1 MTQPVDA
8 ITLDVGGPL
17 YTDENFVV
25 AMLGALDEL
34 RSEHGLSTVDRVSFR
49 SVYDDLR
56 QRQAGGL
63 RRAMAAEFLGD
74 AALAGLLH
82 ERLGP
87 RWVHPEG
94 SLYADV
100 LPALRQLHGRVRIA
114 ILANQEAA
122 VVDALR
128 RDGVADFVDVW
139 GVSAV
144 VGFEKPDP
152 RLFEWVLA
160 ELGASADR
168 TVHIGN
174 RLDTDVRPARS
185 MGMRAVW
192 VLRGEAPDDPT
203 AEQRAEADGVVRS
216 LAELP
221 AVLTGLAEGV
231 R

>member
-34 RSEHGLSTVDRVSFR
+34 RSEHSLSPVDRASFR
-49 SVYDDLR
+49 AVYDDLR
-56 QRQAGGL
+56 RRQAGGL

-74 AALAGLLH
+74 ASLAGLLH

-87 RWVHPEG
+87 KWIHPEG

-100 LPALRQLHGRVRIA
+100 LPTLQHLHGRVRIA

-144 VGFEKPDP
+144 VGYEKPDP
-152 RLFEWVLA
+152 RLFDWVLDKLGCPA
-160 ELGASADR
+160 ER

-203 AEQRAEADGVVRS
+203 AEQLAQADGVVRS

-221 AVLTGLAEGV
+221 TVLADLAGGG